1 MRERLKQ
8 AQPLVIVLLLV
19 LLTTLGGGYFN
30 EKKENAQIK
39 NQKDEIKPDKLQQTI
54 GLALPSLAASGI
66 SFNPT
71 QVRQKRGRFDPRW
84 NSDYLAFQ
92 LMAFW

>member
-39 NQKDEIKPDKLQQTI
+39 IK
-54 GLALPSLAASGI
+54 
-66 SFNPT
+66 
-71 QVRQKRGRFDPRW
+71 KRK
-84 NSDYLAFQ
+84 SSKS
-92 LMAFW
+92 

>member
-39 NQKDEIKPDKLQQTI
+39 NQKRKSSK
-54 GLALPSLAASGI
+54 S
-66 SFNPT
+66 
-71 QVRQKRGRFDPRW
+71 
-84 NSDYLAFQ
+84 
-92 LMAFW
+92 

>member
-39 NQKDEIKPDKLQQTI
+39 IKRER
-54 GLALPSLAASGI
+54 AASPKKN
-66 SFNPT
+66 FRRKTDN
-71 QVRQKRGRFDPRW
+71 
-84 NSDYLAFQ
+84 
-92 LMAFW
+92 

>member
-39 NQKDEIKPDKLQQTI
+39 NQKVHDSK
-54 GLALPSLAASGI
+54 AS
-66 SFNPT
+66 SPN
-71 QVRQKRGRFDPRW
+71 V
-84 NSDYLAFQ
+84 
-92 LMAFW
+92 

>member
-39 NQKDEIKPDKLQQTI
+39 IKREKQQVLKKT
-54 GLALPSLAASGI
+54 LEEKTD
-66 SFNPT
+66 N
-71 QVRQKRGRFDPRW
+71 
-84 NSDYLAFQ
+84 
-92 LMAFW
+92 